1 MSVAPKR
8 EDYDV
13 VAIGAGPAA
22 LVAAATSAEVGLWTL
37 LLDEN
42 AGPGGQVFARSLDAG
57 D

>member
-1 MSVAPKR
+1 MSVAPR

-13 VAIGAGPAA
+13 VAIGAGLAGLA
-22 LVAAATSAEVGLWTL
+22 AAATSAEVGLWTL